1 MPNDSYNSYA
11 ALKEKKVD
19 IADVS
24 EWHCLRLLTSI
35 KSQLKLRQKIRNPYS
50 IKVAEPIKHA
60 IFVEIFR
67 AVKEYRKGN
76 GGTEPRVGINTIR
89 DKPGRRGT
97 ITNTYILT
105 FTDLF
110 SVLHVFSNL
119 SGVRP
124 VLPFFSK
131 KIKNCYVDVKVSTA
145 KPLIITYKR
154 KKETCIITESF
165 EVKNEFGVVC
175 SF

>member
-1 MPNDSYNSYA
+1 M
-11 ALKEKKVD
+11 
-19 IADVS
+19 S

-35 KSQLKLRQKIRNPYS
+35 KSQLKLKQKIRNPYS
-50 IKVAEPIKHA
+50 IKVAVPIKHA

-67 AVKEYRKGN
+67 ARKEYRNGN
-76 GGTEPRVGINTIR
+76 GGINTIR

-110 SVLHVFSNL
+110 SVLHIFSNL

-131 KIKNCYVDVKVSTA
+131 KIKKCYVDVKVSTA

-154 KKETCIITESF
+154 KKETCIITQ
-165 EVKNEFGVVC
+165 K
-175 SF
+175 